1 MEIKITQQQQ
11 NILLKRKEITFEID
25 HTQTKGTPSRIEI
38 RNRLAEVLK
47 TKPELVYV
55 KLVETKTGTMKAT
68 GQANAYET
76 VEQAKRVEP
85 EYIIARNTPAAE
97 KKTEKA
103 AEKPVEKVAEKAET
117 KPAEKPKAETAAPA
131 PEKKEG

>member
-1 MEIKITQQQQ
+1 MEIKIIQQQQ
-11 NILLKRKEITFEID
+11 NILLKRKEIAFEID

-38 RNRLAEVLK
+38 RHRLAEILK

-55 KLVETKTGTMKAT
+55 KLVKTKTGTMKAT
-68 GQANAYET
+68 AQANAYET
-76 VEQAKRVEP
+76 IEQAKRIEP

-103 AEKPVEKVAEKAET
+103 AEKPE
-117 KPAEKPKAETAAPA
+117 EKPKAEAAAPA

>member
-1 MEIKITQQQQ
+1 MEIKIIQQQQ
-11 NILLKRKEITFEID
+11 NILLKRKEISFEID
-25 HTQTKGTPSRIEI
+25 HTQTKGTPSRVEI
-38 RNRLAEVLK
+38 RHKLAEMLK

-103 AEKPVEKVAEKAET
+103 AQKQAE
-117 KPAEKPKAETAAPA
+117 EKPKAETATPA

>member
-1 MEIKITQQQQ
+1 MEIKIIQQQQ
-11 NILLKRKEITFEID
+11 NILLKRKEISFEID

-38 RNRLAEVLK
+38 RHKLAEMLK

-55 KLVETKTGTMKAT
+55 KVVETKTGTMKAT

-97 KKTEKA
+97 KKTEKV
-103 AEKPVEKVAEKAET
+103 AEKPV
-117 KPAEKPKAETAAPA
+117 EKPKAETAAP
-131 PEKKEG
+131 PKKEE